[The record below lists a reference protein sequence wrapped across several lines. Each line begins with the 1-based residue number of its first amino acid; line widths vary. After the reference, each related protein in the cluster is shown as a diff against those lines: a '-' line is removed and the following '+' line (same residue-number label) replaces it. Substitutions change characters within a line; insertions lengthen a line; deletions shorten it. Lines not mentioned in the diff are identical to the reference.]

1 MRKFLFDIESTG
13 QLYRNKNDG
22 NTFYLST
29 ILGKI
34 LINKFFLQHLV
45 NKNNK
50 SYERKTTLSGT
61 WNIYGAQP
69 SPS

>member
-13 QLYRNKNDG
+13 QLYHNKKDV
-22 NTFYLST
+22 NTFYLLT

-34 LINKFFLQHLV
+34 FLNKFFLQHLV

-50 SYERKTTLSGT
+50 PYERKTKSSDT

-69 SPS
+69 SP

>member
-13 QLYRNKNDG
+13 QLYRNKKNV

-34 LINKFFLQHLV
+34 FLNKFFLQHLV
-45 NKNNK
+45 NKND
-50 SYERKTTLSGT
+50 
-61 WNIYGAQP
+61 II
-69 SPS
+69 

>member
-13 QLYRNKNDG
+13 QLYHNKKDV
-22 NTFYLST
+22 NTFYLLT
-29 ILGKI
+29 ILGNI
-34 LINKFFLQHLV
+34 FSTNKFFLQHLV

-50 SYERKTTLSGT
+50 SYERKTLSDT
-61 WNIYGAQP
+61 WNIYAQP